1 MIRTLETLSNLLILY
16 TKELEA
22 CEGNLFQVGYSKL
35 RKSYAILWYHS
46 MCLVPA

>member
-22 CEGNLFQVGYSKL
+22 SEGNLFQVGYSEF

-46 MCLVPA
+46 MCLVHA